1 MMDVVLLRTSS
12 VGSRISL
19 WSFNV
24 TAGKAPYRPSRD
36 GNVRSVHNLLR
47 DWSTSGMDSRLPV
60 TKRHC
65 QHRPFRR
72 ALPLLPDKRSSS
84 GALLRRGES
93 ASQ

>member
-1 MMDVVLLRTSS
+1 MDVVLLRTSS

-60 TKRHC
+60 TSGTANTVLSGGHC
-65 QHRPFRR
+65 PFSQ
-72 ALPLLPDKRSSS
+72 ASAAAAVPCCGAVNLPVSS
-84 GALLRRGES
+84 
-93 ASQ
+93 